1 MKFLR
6 DFTQPD
12 LTLSNPNEYSFAGR
26 PEVERIVSNM
36 KKWRT
41 RAFSSSALSDMRK
54 LLLGGKQCLL
64 SFTKHQLTPI
74 GPERL
79 ERQQYSRSPFLQSY
93 YQINLL
99 SNLVLRHHLW
109 HHLSDGNDKIEE
121 KLKDKQKKNKG
132 APTKASQ
139 KPKQNK
145 RKRVDLTFDYDPEKE
160 CE

>member
-1 MKFLR
+1 MDGAHRHLHCYRMAGRVILDMKFLR

-79 ERQQYSRSPFLQSY
+79 EKGGSILALPSKLQPNQS
-93 YQINLL
+93 
-99 SNLVLRHHLW
+99 HL
-109 HHLSDGNDKIEE
+109 K
-121 KLKDKQKKNKG
+121 
-132 APTKASQ
+132 
-139 KPKQNK
+139 
-145 RKRVDLTFDYDPEKE
+145 
-160 CE
+160 